1 MTKKIL
7 DNKKIISKKQ
17 KNNIVLIT
25 DTSNNSSTNKN
36 TTKEPKPN
44 AAYAESTKKNI
55 KRNLDESAKIRST
68 RTKCLF
74 AEKENKNNERKERK
88 KRRINTDK
96 NADNSIKEST
106 NKSAKKITNKSTD
119 KKKKKLN
126 TSKNIKRITKK
137 SNKLSIKKKKVL
149 NRNTFIRRLKRT
161 LSNAARLTTNSKKTV
176 KNNLNT
182 QKLLNRKKKTI
193 KKKGCKSSKHKR
205 VNDVLTRSHLV
216 LLRNVNKTAYLNK
229 VVKFEYL
236 IRSLK
241 QFMLILNLFLN
252 YKRCHTVY
260 LMVNTVSQKSFVTAI
275 ITKLRLK
282 NLVFVS
288 TSFKELY
295 NCKGSK
301 VVLILDGLLIQNQ
314 RSVVNAMVRSRN
326 YLVFQMDNFPRHEY
340 CGTYHFIADDSNVKS
355 IIFFLLLIKRIIY
368 KKFKICD

>member
-1 MTKKIL
+1 MTKKTL

-44 AAYAESTKKNI
+44 AYNESI
-55 KRNLDESAKIRST
+55 KTNLDEIHILRRRSNLFLHVEKEKKKKNKKIRKIS
-68 RTKCLF
+68 
-74 AEKENKNNERKERK
+74 
-88 KRRINTDK
+88 TDK

-126 TSKNIKRITKK
+126 TSKNLKRITKKSTKK

-205 VNDVLTRSHLV
+205 VKDVLTRSHLV